1 MRNSMPSFLFRFMY
15 LITITAI
22 IFFAITKFGILALL
36 LAIITYLLITFEH
49 PKSTSKIMAD
59 DAILIDMPIS
69 GGEGKSVVVVGGR
82 ISGLSAAKFLIQAGC
97 DVILLE
103 RNPILGGN
111 NTPYLE
117 NGEHHATTVIVTLP
131 AQQPHYLQLC
141 REYGI
146 EQTPHDFEDLKGA
159 IVLENRELNTNMGAG
174 VGGFLRFINR

>member
-69 GGEGKSVVVVGGR
+69 GGEGKSVVVVGGG

-97 DVILLE
+97 DVTLLE
-103 RNPILGGN
+103 RLSLI
-111 NTPYLE
+111 
-117 NGEHHATTVIVTLP
+117 HI
-131 AQQPHYLQLC
+131 
-141 REYGI
+141 
-146 EQTPHDFEDLKGA
+146 
-159 IVLENRELNTNMGAG
+159 
-174 VGGFLRFINR
+174 